1 MWYCSKG
8 AKKNSK
14 VESAEEVSCLKW
26 QWQVQLYMYVQSYSW
41 YRLETYMYRLH
52 HWTIGKSLKIYK
64 KGGTMGV
71 VLANI
76 HVQEVHIAIVTSR
89 DTQLSQYPSKWHSEN
104 AGTCTCSIEVHNVA
118 TYHFLAWSWVCRAAP
133 LQEQGRPESFHCQC
147 EQHPSNLWKIT
158 IHT

>member
-1 MWYCSKG
+1 
-8 AKKNSK
+8 
-14 VESAEEVSCLKW
+14 
-26 QWQVQLYMYVQSYSW
+26 MYVQSYSW

-76 HVQEVHIAIVTSR
+76 QEVHIAIVTSR

-104 AGTCTCSIEVHNVA
+104 AGTCTCSIEVDNVA

-147 EQHPSNLWKIT
+147 EQHPSNPWKLQYTHHNRVGNFRGVLFSRFSWIINYIT
-158 IHT
+158 VKLKPTK